1 MNINDNMDNERSF
14 VYDDDVSIED
24 NCFKEEKPKSKKV
37 GRGRRG
43 KKKVVTRKNPQK
55 GLYKNT
61 NMIKVSAIF
70 FSFKTVS

>member
-1 MNINDNMDNERSF
+1 MNRNDNMGNDTSF
-14 VYDDDVSIED
+14 VYDDDLSIED
-24 NCFKEEKPKSKKV
+24 HCFKEEKPKSKKG

-61 NMIKVSAIF
+61 NMVKVCAIY
-70 FSFKTVS
+70 FSFKTVI